1 MIEFIFT
8 LDYEIYGDGT
18 GELRELVYEP
28 MEKLAG
34 VFQKYAARLVV
45 FTEVAELQKI
55 EECGTDDGIDAV
67 RRQVRELHQRGH
79 EIALHLH
86 PQWYNAEFKQGRWA
100 LDYSEYNLC
109 TLPAARIG
117 EIADRSLAYLGYLLH
132 DRSFVPLSFR
142 AGNWLFQPTAPAA
155 GILGERGLRI
165 DSSVFKGGLQ
175 HAHNL
180 DYRPAREHGD
190 YWSFSSDVNVPDAA
204 GPWLEVPIYSE
215 MVPSWKLATGK
226 RLKTNNGLGLATG
239 SVKKKIN
246 RVRDLLRIR
255 YPLKLDFCRMTLSEM
270 TSMMANVIRNDKQD
284 PDTYRPIV
292 TIGHTKDLHDLAA
305 VDSFLAFL
313 RAEQIP
319 VVTFDAV
326 YARLREGVYA

>member
-1 MIEFIFT
+1 MIEFVFT

-18 GELRELVYEP
+18 GELRELVYQP
-28 MEKLAG
+28 MEQLAG
-34 VFQKYAARLVV
+34 VFQKWDARLVV

-55 EECGTDDGIDAV
+55 EECGSDRGVDAV
-67 RRQVRELHQRGH
+67 RRQVKDLHQRGH

-117 EIADRSLAYLGYLLH
+117 EIADRSLAYLRYLLH
-132 DRSFVPLSFR
+132 DHSFVPLSFR
-142 AGNWLFQPTAPAA
+142 AGNWLFQPTATAA
-155 GILGERGLRI
+155 AILGERGLRI

-175 HAHNL
+175 HDHNL
-180 DYRPAREHGD
+180 DYRPAMQHGD
-190 YWSFSSDVNVPDAA
+190 YWSFSSDVNVPDPA
-204 GPWLEVPIYSE
+204 GAWLEVPIYSE

-226 RLKTNNGLGLATG
+226 RLKTNSGLGLATG
-239 SVKKKIN
+239 SAKKKMN
-246 RVRDLLRIR
+246 RVRDLLRMR

-270 TSMMANVIRNDKQD
+270 TSMMANVIRKDKQD
-284 PDTYRPIV
+284 PETYRPIV

-313 RAEQIP
+313 RAERIP

-326 YARLREGVYA
+326 YDRLRERAYA